1 MMKKYRILAIAIILI
16 GITSAA
22 IWSLQV
28 GQDSPSVEASKP
40 ASSDTPTP
48 AQQEQMRKAL
58 AELETSKKQS
68 DDAGILKAT
77 QKLAEAIGGKAG
89 AMLNMAAGRIVP
101 VRFYGR
107 VIDQNGAGVAGARV
121 NMVIGGGGSLAPG
134 TGLTYFETDAEGY
147 FEVKAKGQGVSIL
160 SVEHSQVAD
169 VFFRNHHDGRK
180 AIAAHLEATDR
191 WGAQSNWHSY
201 ERREKP
207 FEIRAWRVTKF
218 EKIISKSGAYHI
230 PVNGED
236 VLFNQSLKISCK
248 RNEMSDYEDYGDW
261 SITMSPVEGGIQE
274 TDALYLN
281 EAPQGGYVPAITVSK
296 RKSDPDYTH
305 RIYPARH
312 YYYRAKNGSIY
323 GSLEIDF
330 QPFSKKDNC
339 ILMTKM
345 KLNPSGS
352 RNLAVRSRQ

>member
-1 MMKKYRILAIAIILI
+1 MKKYKKLVIAIILI
-16 GITSAA
+16 GITSAV

-28 GQDSPSVEASKP
+28 GQDSPSVEVSKP
-40 ASSDTPTP
+40 VASDTPTP

-58 AELETSKKQS
+58 AELEVSKKQS

-107 VIDQNGAGVAGARV
+107 VIDQNGEGVAGARV

-147 FEVKAKGQGVSIL
+147 FEVRAKGQGVSIL
-160 SVEHSQVAD
+160 SVEHSQIAD
-169 VFFRNHHDGRK
+169 VFFRNRHDGRK
-180 AIAAHLEATDR
+180 ETATDLEATDR
-191 WGAQSNWHSY
+191 WGGHSNWHSY

-230 PVNGED
+230 PVNGERVIID
-236 VLFNQSLKISCK
+236 HTLKVTCQ
-248 RNEMSDYEDYGDW
+248 RNDMSDYEDYGNW

-281 EAPQGGYVPAITVSK
+281 EAPQGGYVPEITVSK

-305 RIYPARH
+305 VIHPARH
-312 YYYRAKNGSIY
+312 YYYWAKNGSIY
-323 GSLEIDF
+323 GSLEISFD
-330 QPFSKKDNC
+330 PFSKKDKC

-345 KLNPSGS
+345 KINPSGS